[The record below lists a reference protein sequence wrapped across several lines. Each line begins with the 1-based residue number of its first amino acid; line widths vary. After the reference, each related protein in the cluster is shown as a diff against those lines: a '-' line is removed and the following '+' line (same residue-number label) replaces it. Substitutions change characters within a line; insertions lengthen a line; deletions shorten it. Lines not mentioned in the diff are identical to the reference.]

1 MKIKPKRNIYM
12 FKGAVTPKNYI
23 FGDISLISEPVFPTV
38 CLEDFIK
45 HEDYYVNFAR
55 QTGYNKEPVVE
66 ITNNISKYIPSNK
79 LEESYKV
86 FDSLSDAE

>member
-12 FKGAVTPKNYI
+12 FKGAVMPKNYI
-23 FGDISLISEPVFPTV
+23 FGDISLISSGLVFPTV

-45 HEDYYVNFAR
+45 YEDYNTR
-55 QTGYNKEPVVE
+55 QTVYNKEPVVE

-79 LEESYKV
+79 LEEFYKV